1 MRRSTSAVS
10 LAFLSLAVLVSLAA
24 CTPGSNTAASP
35 TTETTVARSGVTAG
49 SSPGGAPATRS
60 AIPGTPASS
69 RPSISARPSLS
80 NKPSISNGPSTSN
93 SPTASSRPSGSRLPS
108 ISSRPPAGSCAARI
122 LAGLTE
128 SQRVGQLLMVG
139 IDAADLASART
150 ALASTP
156 VGGVF
161 LSGRS
166 TADENELAAGIRA
179 VQLVITPVAGVRAHV
194 AVDQEGGYV
203 QSLRGPDF
211 PLIPTAVDQGQES
224 SEALAEH
231 TAQWAAL
238 LVKAGITLDLAPV
251 ADVVPDGTAS
261 DNPPIGA
268 QDRQYGSTA
277 GSVSDSVA
285 TVVKAMLG
293 EKLGTTVKHFPG
305 LGRVTANTDTS
316 ADAVDDKTT
325 ATDDALDPFRSAIK
339 AGTTAVMISSA
350 RYPQLDPDSIAAFS
364 APIVTDLL
372 RGRLGFDGL
381 IISDDLGGA
390 VAVSDI
396 PTGQRAVE
404 FVLAGGDMTLTVK
417 PSDLAPMTS
426 ALAARART
434 SVSFRAKVDAAAL
447 HVLASKQSLGML
459 ACG

>member
-1 MRRSTSAVS
+1 MLLSVTACTSGSTVAATVTTDTTVAAASAVAPTSAPIGTAIPSTSAS
-10 LAFLSLAVLVSLAA
+10 
-24 CTPGSNTAASP
+24 TPRP
-35 TTETTVARSGVTAG
+35 T
-49 SSPGGAPATRS
+49 PATTTPSRTTPS
-60 AIPGTPASS
+60 RTTLSTTTTTSRTTGTSS
-69 RPSISARPSLS
+69 
-80 NKPSISNGPSTSN
+80 K
-93 SPTASSRPSGSRLPS
+93 
-108 ISSRPPAGSCAARI
+108 PPATSCAAQI

-128 SQRVGQLLMVG
+128 PQRIGQLLMVG
-139 IDAADLASART
+139 IAADDPASGRA
-150 ALASTP
+150 ALRSTP

-166 TADENELAAGIRA
+166 TASAQDLAAGIAA
-179 VQLVITPVAGVRAHV
+179 VQQTITPMSGVRAHV

-203 QSLRGPDF
+203 QGLRGPDF
-211 PLIPTAVDQGQES
+211 PSIPTAVQQGQDS
-224 SEALAEH
+224 SEALAQN
-231 TAQWAAL
+231 TAEWASL

-251 ADVVPDGTAS
+251 ADVVPAGTAS

-277 GSVSDSVA
+277 DSVSESVV

-316 ADAVDDKTT
+316 ADAVDDETT
-325 ATDDALDPFRSAIK
+325 ATDDSLDPFRAAIK

-350 RYPQLDPDSIAAFS
+350 RYPQLDPDNIAAFS

-372 RGRLGFDGL
+372 RGKLGFDGL

-390 VAVSDI
+390 VAVSDV
-396 PTGQRAVE
+396 PVGQRAVE
-404 FVLAGGDMTLTVK
+404 FVRAGGDMALTVK
-417 PSDLAPMTS
+417 PSDLVVMTS
-426 ALAARART
+426 ALATEVKA
-434 SVSFRAKVDAAAL
+434 SESFRVEVDAAAL
-447 HVLASKQSLGML
+447 HVLASKQSLGLL